1 MMFREFAP
9 RPVGE
14 GGRTMRGD
22 IVKTSIRTQLVGEP
36 CQGAPVHVT
45 MILASG
51 FVGECAHP
59 LAPGSAVALN
69 VAGLG
74 LVAAEVQWAFGERAG
89 FKFAR
94 PLTLDQL
101 KRLA

>member
-1 MMFREFAP
+1 MFREFAP

-22 IVKTSIRTQLVGEP
+22 IVKTSIETQLIGEP
-36 CQGAPVHVT
+36 CHGAPLHVT

-51 FVGECAHP
+51 FVGDCNHE
-59 LAPGSAVALN
+59 LAPGSAVAISL
-69 VAGLG
+69 AGLG
-74 LVAAEVQWAFGERAG
+74 LVPAQVQWSIGGRVG

-101 KRLA
+101 QRLV